1 MPKKVKTKKQK
12 LLSDLRHKNIS
23 PTLEQT
29 DFTTYSLP
37 APKKADSK
45 YTHPEKAYAAPSRG
59 VSTAGFSY
67 LLPDLRKTILLTI
80 SIVVAEILIKYFLK
94 I

>member
-12 LLSDLRHKNIS
+12 MRSDLRHTNYS
-23 PTLEQT
+23 PEIEKA

-37 APKKADSK
+37 ALKRADHKPTPAEQTFSAPIKA
-45 YTHPEKAYAAPSRG
+45 
-59 VSTAGFSY
+59 VSTTGYSY
-67 LLPDLRKTILLTI
+67 LSTDLRKTILLTVSI
-80 SIVVAEILIKYFLK
+80 IVVQILVKYYLK